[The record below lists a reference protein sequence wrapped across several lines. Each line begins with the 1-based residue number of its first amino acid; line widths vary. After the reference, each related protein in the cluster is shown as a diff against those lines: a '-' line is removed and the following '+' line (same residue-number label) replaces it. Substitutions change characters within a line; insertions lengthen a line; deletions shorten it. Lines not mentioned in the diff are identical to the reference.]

1 MNKKYK
7 FYVQYNGDNMKI
19 DFKKLIS
26 SILIT
31 FLIGCLF
38 VPFVDSFSLYNELN
52 KGIELPAIV
61 FPIVWSIL
69 YLIMG
74 ISLYMIRKNEDYGKN
89 SAYKIYFAQLVVNS
103 IWTLIFFILKMYVLS
118 FIWIIL
124 LLILVIIMV
133 IKFYK
138 IKKVSGLINIPYIIW
153 LLIASYLSFSIIV
166 LN

>member
-1 MNKKYK
+1 
-7 FYVQYNGDNMKI
+7 MKI

-38 VPFVDSFSLYNELN
+38 VPFVSSYSFFEELN
-52 KGIELPAIV
+52 KGIDLPAIT

-74 ISLYMIRKNEDYGKN
+74 ISLYMIRKSDDYGKT
-89 SAYKIYFAQLVVNS
+89 SAYKIYFAQLIVNS
-103 IWTLIFFILKMYVLS
+103 VWILIFFIFKMYVLS

-133 IKFYK
+133 VKFYK
-138 IKKVSGLINIPYIIW
+138 INKTAGLLNIPYIIW
-153 LLIASYLSFSIIV
+153 LLIASYLSLSIII